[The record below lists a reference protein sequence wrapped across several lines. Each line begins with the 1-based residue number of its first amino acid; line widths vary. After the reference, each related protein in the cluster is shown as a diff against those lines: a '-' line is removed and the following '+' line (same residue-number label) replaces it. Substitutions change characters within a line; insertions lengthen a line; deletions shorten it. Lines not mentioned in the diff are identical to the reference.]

1 MKNKIKVEA
10 VKTCYHYMEHYWII
24 DGKPIVE
31 YLDNYIKAGLCLA
44 LSRFGSMLGL
54 LPAWNGRLI
63 WNWEND
69 FIWELIDGQ
78 MNGYEEINLP
88 ILVCEDDCDLSCI
101 IILAKVRKSENCVY
115 WDKIGY
121 LNRKNWDIREEQKS
135 GILCLAAY
143 TEKDW
148 EFYGDNIALEEY
160 NSAEYWDWVSKNS
173 YEENIRRL
181 RNYMKPYM
189 QKEENIDW
197 IKETRWQFDI
207 YEYKAA
213 VNVYRKLYIEN
224 RKPYITE

>member
-1 MKNKIKVEA
+1 MKNRIKVEL
-10 VKTCYHYMEHYWII
+10 VKTCYDYSEHYWII

-31 YLDNYIKAGLCLA
+31 YLDNYIKSGLCPA

-54 LPAWNGRLI
+54 LPAWTGRLI
-63 WNWEND
+63 WEWEND
-69 FIWELIDGQ
+69 FIWELIDSPQ
-78 MNGYEEINLP
+78 ELNIP

-101 IILAKVRKSENCVY
+101 VILVKIRKSENCIY
-115 WDKIGY
+115 WDRIGY
-121 LNRKNWDIREEQKS
+121 LNRKNWDMKEEQMS
-135 GILCLAAY
+135 GILCLPAY

-148 EFYGDNIALEEY
+148 ELYGDNIALEEY
-160 NSAEYWDWVSKNS
+160 NSTEYWEWVSKNN

-197 IKETRWQFDI
+197 IKETKWQFDI

-213 VNVYRKLYIEN
+213 VEVYRNLYIEN
-224 RKPYITE
+224 RKPHITE